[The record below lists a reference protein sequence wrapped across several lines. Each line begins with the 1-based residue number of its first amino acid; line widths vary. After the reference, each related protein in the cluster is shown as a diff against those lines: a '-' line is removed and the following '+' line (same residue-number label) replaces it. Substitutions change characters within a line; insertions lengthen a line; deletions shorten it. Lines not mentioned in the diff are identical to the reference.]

1 VALLRR
7 TAHDDATVGIEFNGF
22 ADDCRIHGR
31 VASLGER
38 LTDVLNAGER
48 ITVREVRLEALTD
61 GAVHAL
67 PVLTLELHEICA
79 VVGLGPRGFRDQRI
93 RTEEHR
99 LRLGVGPYVILGDLH
114 APPNRDPMGEVLKRP
129 AMVPLTNATLAYTFK
144 GQPEVA
150 DVGTI
155 IVNRHVTEWIEPAVE
170 EQTES
175 FPGVRVRTFRL
186 KDMSGL
192 RTD

>member
-1 VALLRR
+1 MALLRR

-48 ITVREVRLEALTD
+48 ITVREVRLEALAD

-99 LRLGVGPYVILGDLH
+99 LRLGVGP
-114 APPNRDPMGEVLKRP
+114 
-129 AMVPLTNATLAYTFK
+129 T
-144 GQPEVA
+144 
-150 DVGTI
+150 
-155 IVNRHVTEWIEPAVE
+155 
-170 EQTES
+170 
-175 FPGVRVRTFRL
+175 
-186 KDMSGL
+186 
-192 RTD
+192 

>member
-1 VALLRR
+1 M
-7 TAHDDATVGIEFNGF
+7 
-22 ADDCRIHGR
+22 
-31 VASLGER
+31 
-38 LTDVLNAGER
+38 
-48 ITVREVRLEALTD
+48 
-61 GAVHAL
+61 
-67 PVLTLELHEICA
+67 
-79 VVGLGPRGFRDQRI
+79 
-93 RTEEHR
+93 
-99 LRLGVGPYVILGDLH
+99 ILGDLH

-170 EQTES
+170 EQTDS

-192 RTD
+192 GTDSIRARRLGSGALARGLAGPRGRR